1 MGQNEMSSPGLQLL
15 TSQLDSARAQ
25 TDALFSLLD
34 PAALYHRPVADRHR
48 LVFYLGHVEAFD
60 WNLLSKHALDKPSF
74 DPTLDKLFA
83 FGIDPEPG
91 RSPADQPSDWPS
103 EKEVRG
109 YCSRV
114 RRELDQALAASTEDH
129 HDQLLN
135 VAVEHRM
142 MHAET
147 LAYLFHNLPY
157 ESKHVGPA
165 VMPASRLSSRLV
177 LNTGNDNSL
186 VENRMIGVPAGVA
199 TLGRPSGNG
208 FGWDNE
214 FERHSVEVPAF
225 RISRFKIS
233 NGEYLAYLRASGEEG
248 HAPHFWIQRDG
259 SWFLRAMFG
268 EIPLPLDW
276 PVYVTHQEA
285 SAYIQWRS
293 AMEYKN
299 FALPTEAQYHR
310 AAEGASPVNANFEGW
325 DPVSVTAGSGDS
337 RHGVAQTVGN
347 GWEWTS
353 TVFAPFPGFAPF
365 PFYPGY
371 SADFFDGKHFVMK
384 GGSPRTAAA
393 LLRPSF
399 RNWFRADYP
408 YVYAGFRMV
417 ENAVIHGEVAVK
429 HGEIAV
435 ENAVE
440 NEEVSA

>member
-1 MGQNEMSSPGLQLL
+1 MSSPRLQFL
-15 TSQLDSARAQ
+15 TSELDAARAQ

-48 LVFYLGHVEAFD
+48 LIFYRGHVEAFD
-60 WNLLSKHALDKPSF
+60 WNLLSKHAFQKPSF
-74 DPTLDKLFA
+74 HPGFDKLFA

-91 RSPADQPSDWPS
+91 RAPADQPEDWPS
-103 EKEVRG
+103 ETEVRG

-114 RRELDQALAASTEDH
+114 RRELDEALAKLREHDQ
-129 HDQLLN
+129 DQLLN

-157 ESKHVGPA
+157 ESKREPVGSPNA
-165 VMPASRLSSRLV
+165 PV
-177 LNTGNDNSL
+177 GNSPDYSPKNSL
-186 VENRMIGVPAGVA
+186 AMHEIPAGLA
-199 TLGRPSGNG
+199 ELGRPSGNG

-214 FERHSVEVPAF
+214 FERYSIEVPAF

-233 NGEYLAYLRASGEEG
+233 NGEYLAYLRAAGDGTATVRER
-248 HAPHFWIQRDG
+248 PHFWTQRDG
-259 SWFLRAMFG
+259 RWFLRAMFG

-276 PVYVTHQEA
+276 PVYVTHHQA
-285 SAYIQWRS
+285 SEYVRWRS
-293 AMEYKN
+293 GMEYRN
-299 FALPTEAQYHR
+299 FALPTEAQFHR
-310 AAEGASPVNANFEGW
+310 ASDGASPINANFERW
-325 DPVSVTAGSGDS
+325 DPVPVDVGTNGGGGESK
-337 RHGVAQTVGN
+337 HGVAQTIGN

-353 TVFAPFPGFAPF
+353 TVFAPFPGFQPF

-384 GGSPRTAAA
+384 GGSPRTARA

-408 YVYAGFRMV
+408 YVYAGFRVV
-417 ENAVIHGEVAVK
+417 ENAVNRGEVAVR
-429 HGEIAV
+429 HGESVVEDSEAAV
-435 ENAVE
+435 
-440 NEEVSA
+440 